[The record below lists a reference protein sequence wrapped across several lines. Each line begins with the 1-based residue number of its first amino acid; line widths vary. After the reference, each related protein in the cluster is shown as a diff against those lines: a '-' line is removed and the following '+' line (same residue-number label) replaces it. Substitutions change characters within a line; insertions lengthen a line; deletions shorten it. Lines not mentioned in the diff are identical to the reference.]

1 MTSILQY
8 KLAQQRKGKSKKV
21 SADRFAASVYP
32 VIRSLQNSGI
42 TTLSGIAKAMNDKDI
57 PTSSGGRWYGSAVR
71 NVLDRVE
78 NKT

>member
-21 SADRFAASVYP
+21 SADHFAASVYP

-42 TTLSGIAKAMNDKDI
+42 TTLTGIAEALNDKDI
-57 PTSSGGRWYGSAVR
+57 PTSSGGRWYGGAVR

>member
-1 MTSILQY
+1 MSPIQNF
-8 KLAQQRKGKSKKV
+8 KLDQQRKGKSKKI

-42 TTLSGIAKAMNDKDI
+42 TTLTGLAQAMNDKDI
-57 PTSSGGRWYGSAVR
+57 PTSSGGLWYAGAIR

-78 NKT
+78 NKR